1 MQNNEHLLRFRIYL
15 EDTDAQGIVYHGSY
29 FRFFER
35 GRSECLSVLGIPID
49 HVARPDCRMVVHE
62 VRMKFRKPAFLGNDI
77 EVLTSMNRASEYR
90 LNFKQRIRRMGEIDA
105 LVTGEVDIVAI
116 DRDGNLQ
123 ELPSIF
129 DGI

>member
-1 MQNNEHLLRFRIYL
+1 MQNNEHMLKFRIYL

-29 FRFFER
+29 LRFFER
-35 GRSECLSVLGIPID
+35 GRSECLLTLGVPID
-49 HVARPDCRMVVHE
+49 HVVQPDRRMVVHE

-90 LNFKQRIRRMGEIDA
+90 LNFNQRIRRTGETDP

-116 DRDGNLQ
+116 DRHGNLR